1 MSLSLLSM
9 CERGFKRL
17 QECWECYCDKLT
29 EPGVY
34 QPLLS
39 ITAKLRRGAKPQ
51 FKVLYAYLC
60 FICYFIFCNLYV
72 YKGNVLFLQAQID
85 EFEKRLTAVHT
96 RGLENVE
103 SPEMDEENQKQGG
116 PSERTVAQTPLG
128 NKGRTRTKRGRYS
141 EDLAVQGP
149 VVCKYTCRE
158 DGFSQECSC
167 FLLQVNL
174 SPPFPITAMTVL

>member
-17 QECWECYCDKLT
+17 QECWECYSDKLT

-39 ITAKLRRGAKPQ
+39 IAVKLRRGAKAQ
-51 FKVLYAYLC
+51 FKVGDVSLPPHPPPPTSMRWRLRGLTPLR
-60 FICYFIFCNLYV
+60 FV
-72 YKGNVLFLQAQID
+72 QAQVD

-103 SPEMDEENQKQGG
+103 SPEMDEENVKEGT
-116 PSERTVAQTPLG
+116 SSDKTVAQTPMTSR
-128 NKGRTRTKRGRYS
+128 GRARTKRGPRAS
-141 EDLAVQGP
+141 ILAFFVLPVQI
-149 VVCKYTCRE
+149 YT
-158 DGFSQECSC
+158 
-167 FLLQVNL
+167 LLYIL
-174 SPPFPITAMTVL
+174 YY

>member
-17 QECWECYCDKLT
+17 QECWECYSDKLT

-39 ITAKLRRGAKPQ
+39 IMAKLRRGAKAQ
-51 FKVLYAYLC
+51 FK
-60 FICYFIFCNLYV
+60 
-72 YKGNVLFLQAQID
+72 AQID

-103 SPEMDEENQKQGG
+103 SPEMDEENQKEGG
-116 PSERTVAQTPLG
+116 PSEKTVTRTPLPTR
-128 NKGRTRTKRGRYS
+128 GRTRSKRGQAKPSVSSRGDDSFVTPQKSRKSKKPVITFSSDEEEDEEDAVMAES
-141 EDLAVQGP
+141 ETPKV
-149 VVCKYTCRE
+149 TT
-158 DGFSQECSC
+158 
-167 FLLQVNL
+167 
-174 SPPFPITAMTVL
+174 PIARTSRRARLRN